1 MTARQIDPARTA
13 LVLMDFQA
21 GIVDALPES
30 DALLTRVAGLRAW
43 SRAHRLATIH
53 VRVAFSADA
62 RARVSARNKAFAV
75 LAATD
80 RFDEGAPA
88 VRFDPAVAPEPG
100 ELVVTKTRV
109 GAFSTTDLVEQLA
122 ARGVDTL
129 ILAGVATSG
138 VVLSTVRDAADRD
151 YQLVVVADCCA
162 DRDPLVH
169 QVLVER
175 VLPRQADVI
184 DADEI
189 EALLG
194 GPADPHP

>member
-1 MTARQIDPARTA
+1 VTARLIDPARTA

-21 GIVDALPES
+21 GIVDALPDH
-30 DALLTRVAGLRAW
+30 DALLDRVAGLRAW
-43 SRAHRLATIH
+43 SRAHGLATIH
-53 VRVAFSADA
+53 VRVAFSAEA

-88 VRFDPAVAPEPG
+88 VQIHPAVTPGAG
-100 ELVVTKTRV
+100 ELVMTKTRV
-109 GAFSTTDLVEQLA
+109 GAFSTTDLVDQLA
-122 ARGVDTL
+122 ARGIDTL

-184 DADEI
+184 DAGVID
-189 EALLG
+189 ALLG
-194 GPADPHP
+194 EPADSQP